1 MAKLL
6 ILLLSGLKFGKLLT
20 TGGTMLLS
28 VVAYAFVFGWR
39 YAAGFVVLL
48 FIHEMGHYVAAR
60 QRGLDVGAP
69 TFIPFVGAWIALK
82 EQPMDVETEAYIG
95 LAGPVAGTV
104 GAMLCYGLARW
115 TDSQLLLAL
124 AYAGCFLNLFNL
136 IPLAP
141 FDGGRITAVL
151 SPRIWFLG
159 VPVLLALFV
168 WRMSPILVLMAIL
181 AVPQLMKAWRYDPDA
196 PENRAYYSISAEARL
211 TFTVYYLGLV
221 VFLAMMTH
229 ELHGM
234 LETIR
239 PAG

>member
-6 ILLLSGLKFGKLLT
+6 ILLFSGLKFGKLLT

-60 QRGLDVGAP
+60 RRGLAVGAP
-69 TFIPFVGAWIALK
+69 TFIPFVGAWIDLK
-82 EQPMDVETEAYIG
+82 EQPMDVETEAHIG

-159 VPVLLALFV
+159 VPVLVALFV
-168 WRMSPILVLMAIL
+168 WRPSPILVLVAIL

-229 ELHGM
+229 ELHDM
-234 LETIR
+234 LEAIR
-239 PAG
+239 PVG